1 MRMSKDGDE
10 EEDEEEER
18 WRPALF
24 FFSRWLYI
32 YIYSQKAVL
41 RNKSAR
47 IKWALCFSIAIIQPK
62 FMKNRQISIHGGSS
76 R

>member
-1 MRMSKDGDE
+1 METS
-10 EEDEEEER
+10 
-18 WRPALF
+18 LVF
-24 FFSRWLYI
+24 FFPLA
-32 YIYSQKAVL
+32 IYSQKAIL

-62 FMKNRQISIHGGSS
+62 FMKNRQISILGGSS

>member
-1 MRMSKDGDE
+1 METGLVF
-10 EEDEEEER
+10 
-18 WRPALF
+18 LF
-24 FFSRWLYI
+24 PLAI

-62 FMKNRQISIHGGSS
+62 FMKNRQISIDGGSS

>member
-1 MRMSKDGDE
+1 METS
-10 EEDEEEER
+10 
-18 WRPALF
+18 LVF
-24 FFSRWLYI
+24 FFPLA
-32 YIYSQKAVL
+32 IYSQKAIL

-62 FMKNRQISIHGGSS
+62 FMKNRQISIDGGSS

>member
-10 EEDEEEER
+10 KEEEEEEER

-32 YIYSQKAVL
+32 YI
-41 RNKSAR
+41 
-47 IKWALCFSIAIIQPK
+47 
-62 FMKNRQISIHGGSS
+62 
-76 R
+76 